1 MAGRRRNSSVRY
13 GRTSTLCLRALCTI
27 GYNVA
32 AVRPPFALPK
42 KQEILSSDGDRPQEP
57 FDAVGVE
64 WDAAVFEEALESF
77 PAVEHV
83 VDRFR
88 QFGRRTQF
96 RADFEELRAQP
107 LEDRGSRK
115 TRTVAGRRPR
125 NRRDIPE
132 RPCRDV
138 VPGSG
143 RAFRRLAARR
153 FGARTRSSSVRA
165 DPAPRRSRGATRTTV
180 FATARVSADPRAF
193 LDDGRQAGAARTGPR
208 PATPGR
214 ARRTGFSRPPA
225 EAFAS

>member
-1 MAGRRRNSSVRY
+1 MAGSRRNTSVRY
-13 GRTSTLCLRALCTI
+13 GRTSTLCRRALCTI

-42 KQEILSSDGDRPQEP
+42 KQEILSSDSDRPQEP

-77 PAVEHV
+77 PAVAHV

-96 RADFEELRAQP
+96 RAEFEELRAQP

-125 NRRDIPE
+125 NRRGRKRGTFWLLAGVLPRE
-132 RPCRDV
+132 RPHKVEC
-138 VPGSG
+138 PPL
-143 RAFRRLAARR
+143 FPLY
-153 FGARTRSSSVRA
+153 
-165 DPAPRRSRGATRTTV
+165 
-180 FATARVSADPRAF
+180 F
-193 LDDGRQAGAARTGPR
+193 LSPFISLNGPKFLCGL
-208 PATPGR
+208 T
-214 ARRTGFSRPPA
+214 
-225 EAFAS
+225 